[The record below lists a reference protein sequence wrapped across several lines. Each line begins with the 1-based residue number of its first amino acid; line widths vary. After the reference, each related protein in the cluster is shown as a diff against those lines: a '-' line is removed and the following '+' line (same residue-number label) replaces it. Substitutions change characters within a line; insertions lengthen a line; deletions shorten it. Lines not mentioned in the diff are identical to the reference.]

1 MPHHRGAFSNSDS
14 GSRCHPDAAIE
25 ATGDALAGALE
36 SLKGLSR
43 EEVRARRQRKFL
55 AIGRNL

>member
-1 MPHHRGAFSNSDS
+1 VIAEPPGGAHR
-14 GSRCHPDAAIE
+14 HPDAAIE
-25 ATGDALAGALE
+25 ATGEALAGALE